1 MKKTLILGLIAMMAL
16 VANAQDQ
23 KKCEGNDKCKTEKCE
38 KKACCDKEKKCC
50 KAEKKACC
58 DKDKKCCKA
67 EKKACCKKDKKC
79 DKKADAQTGATKQES
94 KK

>member
-23 KKCEGNDKCKTEKCE
+23 KKCEGKDKCKTEMCE
-38 KKACCDKEKKCC
+38 KKACCDKEKKCR
-50 KAEKKACC
+50 
-58 DKDKKCCKA
+58 KA

-79 DKKADAQTGATKQES
+79 DKAKKADAQTGATKQES

>member
-23 KKCEGNDKCKTEKCE
+23 KKC
-38 KKACCDKEKKCC
+38 CDKAKKCN
-50 KAEKKACC
+50 
-58 DKDKKCCKA
+58 
-67 EKKACCKKDKKC
+67 
-79 DKKADAQTGATKQES
+79 KKADAQTGATKQEG